1 METNIINVG
10 NSKGIIIPAKIL
22 KLLQIRDKVQVLI
35 EGNKMIIKPLDL
47 NPRSNWNEQFKL
59 AISAN
64 DDSELIP
71 DIFEDE
77 EFDDW
82 TW

>member
-22 KLLQIRDKVQVLI
+22 KLLRIKDKVRISI
-35 EGNKMIIKPLDL
+35 EGNKLIIKSLDS
-47 NPRSNWNEQFKL
+47 NPRANWSEQFMN
-59 AISAN
+59 AN
-64 DDSELIP
+64 HENNDSVLLP
-71 DIFEDE
+71 DVFEDE
-77 EFDDW
+77 SFDDW

>member
-22 KLLQIRDKVQVLI
+22 KLLGIKDKVQVI
-35 EGNKMIIKPLDL
+35 VEGNNMIIKPLKPNLRAGWDA
-47 NPRSNWNEQFKL
+47 QFKNAESL
-59 AISAN
+59 SN
-64 DDSELIP
+64 NPSLIP
-71 DIFEDE
+71 DVFEDE
-77 EFDDW
+77 DFDDW

>member
-22 KLLQIRDKVQVLI
+22 KLLGIKDKVQVLV
-35 EGNKMIIKPLDL
+35 EGDQMIIKPLDT
-47 NPRSNWNEQFKL
+47 NPRTNWEAQFMQ
-59 AISAN
+59 ADFN
-64 DDSELIP
+64 DDQSELIP
-71 DIFEDE
+71 DVFEDE
-77 EFDDW
+77 KFDDW